1 VNSRLPIAVSARHAH
16 LSQRTLDLLFGPGY
30 QLRPRTW
37 LSQTGQFA
45 AEESVTV
52 IGPKGRLEHVRL
64 MGPPRAHDQI
74 EVSRTD
80 ELALGIDAPV
90 RMSGDLA
97 GTPGVTLE
105 GPSGRAR
112 LTSGLISARRH
123 IHASPAD
130 ASRLGIADGETVAV
144 RVDSKG
150 RDLTFGDVTV
160 RIAPDFRLELHL
172 DTDEANAAGIEHGA
186 TAELISRRRPA

>member
-1 VNSRLPIAVSARHAH
+1 MGARLPIAVSARHAH
-16 LSQRTLDLLFGPGY
+16 LAQRTIDRLFGPGY
-30 QLRPRTW
+30 RLRARSW

-52 IGPKGRLEHVRL
+52 VGPKGRLEQVRL
-64 MGPPRAHDQI
+64 MGPPRAQDQVEI
-74 EVSRTD
+74 SRTD
-80 ELALGIDAPV
+80 ELVLGIDAPV
-90 RMSGDLA
+90 RVSGELA

-105 GPSGRAR
+105 GPCGRAE
-112 LTSGLISARRH
+112 LTQGLISARRH
-123 IHASPAD
+123 IHASPQD
-130 ASRLGIADGETVAV
+130 AARLGLRDGEAV
-144 RVDSKG
+144 EVRIDSAG

-172 DTDEANAAGIEHGA
+172 DTDEANAAAVESGA